1 MQATYGHT
9 SCRVGTFE
17 YATFDVCFLNTDE
30 GFEARGIAYLV
41 QAYLYNPPIN
51 KYKRMMLLGIGRDA
65 GGIVGALEDLYTPK
79 SLPDLVPQGSKVSSF
94 CR

>member
-9 SCRVGTFE
+9 SCRVGTLE

-65 GGIVGALEDLYTPK
+65 GGIVGALEDL
-79 SLPDLVPQGSKVSSF
+79 
-94 CR
+94 